1 MAMQKPLLKNH
12 WFIINALIQWPVN
25 NIYLNK
31 IDYLYAFLSQLED
44 EQEKIDRLQMEL
56 LLENPD
62 SAAFY
67 NAKMRTQRRVSNLGK
82 NLLVSSGCLN

>member
-31 IDYLYAFLSQLED
+31 IDYLCAFLSQLED

-67 NAKMRTQRRVSNLGK
+67 NAKMRTQRRVSILEDK
-82 NLLVSSGCLN
+82 IL